1 MKIRATLPLLAAL
14 VAHPQTASAATTALV
29 VQADNGGFHY
39 GPAPASLPKGT
50 QIRKL
55 LGDPSQAGPFVLR
68 LIFPA
73 HTDIMPHTH
82 SKPETVTVLSGTIYH
97 EHGSTLVRAQGTRL
111 LSGGFVYLP
120 QGMPHSLWTT
130 DQQAVIQV
138 SGTGPFGLQYVNPAD
153 DPGRVK

>member
-1 MKIRATLPLLAAL
+1 MKALVTALTLAAVL
-14 VAHPQTASAATTALV
+14 ASHAQATTGLV
-29 VQADNGGFHY
+29 VEGDNAGFRY

-50 QIRKL
+50 QISNV
-55 LGDPSQAGPFVLR
+55 LGDPSQPGPFVLR

-82 SKPETVTVLSGTIYH
+82 SKPETVTILSGTIFH
-97 EHGSTLVRAQGTRL
+97 EHGPTLVRAQGTRL
-111 LSGGFVYLP
+111 TQGGFVYLP

-153 DPGRVK
+153 DPSARK

>member
-1 MKIRATLPLLAAL
+1 MRMLATGPLLACLAICSPR
-14 VAHPQTASAATTALV
+14 ADAATASLV
-29 VQADNGGFHY
+29 VQGDNAGFRF

-50 QIRKL
+50 QVSNL
-55 LGDPSQAGPFVLR
+55 LGDPSQPGPFVLR

-97 EHGSTLVRAQGTRL
+97 EHGPTLVRADGTKL
-111 LSGGFVYLP
+111 MAGGFVYLP
-120 QGMPHSLWTT
+120 QAMPHSLWTT
-130 DQQAVIQV
+130 DEQAVIQV

-153 DPGRVK
+153 DPSRAK